1 MIRADRGRLQEAL
14 YNLLDN
20 AVKYSR
26 ERGEITLMAQRSEQ
40 QIVLSVSDNG
50 NGIGKEDLP
59 PDFRAF
65 YRAIKREATTA
76 FAAPVSASRSSNIS
90 RNSTAAMSKLRVNS
104 AKGRR
109 FAWLLPIVTQT

>member
-1 MIRADRGRLQEAL
+1 
-14 YNLLDN
+14 LLDN

-26 ERGEITLMAQRSEQ
+26 DARRDTLMAQRSEQ

-59 PDFRAF
+59 RIFERF
-65 YRAIKREATTA
+65 YRADKARSHNSVRGT
-76 FAAPVSASRSSNIS
+76 VSASRSSNIS

-109 FAWLLPIVTQT
+109 FRLLLPIVTQT